1 MLKTESL
8 VIVEGKYDKIRLEG
22 ILDAFIITT
31 DGFGIF
37 KDRDKIEFIK
47 SYAGKNGALIITD
60 SDSAG
65 FTIRK
70 FLNDILPEDKIYNVF
85 LPDIYGREKRKKVT
99 SKDGKIEL
107 DGMISEVIVTALKNS
122 GFNFQTD
129 SQSDTSREITP
140 YTLYELGLSGTED
153 SSKRL
158 AKLTETLSLP
168 ERISKNSLLK
178 YLNMNYTDEQ
188 LRDIVKKI

>member
-85 LPDIYGREKRKKVT
+85 LPDIYGREKSKKVT
-99 SKDGKIEL
+99 SKEGKIGLE
-107 DGMISEVIVTALKNS
+107 GMSSEVIVTALKNS

-140 YTLYELGLSGTED
+140 YTLYELGFSGTAD

>member
-99 SKDGKIEL
+99 SKEGKIGLE
-107 DGMISEVIVTALKNS
+107 GMSSEVIVTALKNS

-140 YTLYELGLSGTED
+140 YTLYELGFSGTAD

>member
-99 SKDGKIEL
+99 SKEGKIGLE
-107 DGMISEVIVTALKNS
+107 GMSSEVIVTALKNS

-129 SQSDTSREITP
+129 SQSDTSCEITP
-140 YTLYELGLSGTED
+140 YTLYELGFSGTAD

-158 AKLTETLSLP
+158 AKLTDALSLP

>member
-99 SKDGKIEL
+99 SKEGKIGLE
-107 DGMISEVIVTALKNS
+107 GMSSEVIVTALKNS

-140 YTLYELGLSGTED
+140 YTLYELGFSGTAD

-158 AKLTETLSLP
+158 AKLTDALSLP